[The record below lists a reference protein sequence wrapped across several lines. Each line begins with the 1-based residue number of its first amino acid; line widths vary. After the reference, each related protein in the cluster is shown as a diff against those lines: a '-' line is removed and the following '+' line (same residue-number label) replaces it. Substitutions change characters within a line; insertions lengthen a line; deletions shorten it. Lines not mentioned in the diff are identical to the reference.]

1 LLVAVVAVVAQDIIQ
16 VAIRKMVDVEALV
29 GKAE

>member
-1 LLVAVVAVVAQDIIQ
+1 VVAVVVVRDIIQ
-16 VAIRKMVDVEALV
+16 AAIRKMVDVEALV